1 MKSGPAPKTPDD
13 NYAQFIAQLDSAA
26 KNLDLRRESLS
37 RSLDLVGLL
46 YKQNEAG
53 LRLWEERRIKVGKLA
68 PRETKSPAKQKALSE
83 LLEVAVR
90 MESMF
95 LKRTQRIAEKQAT
108 IQGRCDE
115 IKSSLLDLNRSKL
128 KLESSRILSR
138 ERENL
143 NRAIAELAG
152 TPQAA
157 TVSTADFGLRN
168 DLNDARRAIAM
179 AEALL
184 EVKENGQ

>member
-26 KNLDLRRESLS
+26 KNLALRQESLS
-37 RSLDLVGLL
+37 KSLDLVGLL
-46 YKQNEAG
+46 YKQNEVG
-53 LRLWEERRIKVGKLA
+53 LRLWEERRSKVGKLV
-68 PRETKSPAKQKALSE
+68 PRETKSPAKQKALGE

-95 LKRTQRIAEKQAT
+95 LNRTQRIAEKQAT

-115 IKSSLLDLNRSKL
+115 IKKSLLDLDRSKL
-128 KLESSRILSR
+128 KLESSRMLSR

-152 TPQAA
+152 TPQTA

-184 EVKENGQ
+184 EVKEN